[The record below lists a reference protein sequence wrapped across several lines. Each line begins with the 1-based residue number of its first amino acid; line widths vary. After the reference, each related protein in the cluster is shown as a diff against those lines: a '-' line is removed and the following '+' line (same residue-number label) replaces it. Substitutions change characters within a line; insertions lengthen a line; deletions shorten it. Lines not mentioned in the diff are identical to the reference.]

1 MTADLEWRTSWTAA
15 ELMRVE
21 FPPQRWA
28 VPGLIAEG
36 SNLLAGPPK
45 LGKSWLAL
53 NLGVAIASGGLA
65 LGKVPVDQGDVLY
78 LALEDPGRR
87 LQSRL
92 RVVLADEPGPERLT
106 LETCCQPL
114 DEGGTGRIEEW
125 LGCQADPR
133 LVMVDVFTRVRGH
146 VNERANRYDADY
158 HAMATL
164 KDLADRWRVPFLV
177 VHHVRKQSAEDFLD
191 TVSGTHGLAG
201 AADAVLVLKR
211 SRGSAEAVL
220 NVTGRDVEEAEYALN
235 FAADIGTWQLLDG
248 PASDY
253 DQSDERQRIL
263 AAVRECEGI
272 GPKAIA
278 DASGVSYDVV
288 KHLVRKMVDAD
299 QLDTDGSGRYFPVHR
314 SLHSPRSPF
323 TDAVNRVNTVNGD
336 MEHSA
341 SLEDHPRVQ
350 TCEPNR
356 GQP

>member
-1 MTADLEWRTSWTAA
+1 
-15 ELMRVE
+15 MRVE

-53 NLGVAIASGGLA
+53 NLGVAIASGGIA
-65 LGKVPVDQGDVLY
+65 LGKVPVEHGDVLY

-92 RVVLADEPGPERLT
+92 RVVLADEPAPQRLT
-106 LETCCQPL
+106 LETWCQPL
-114 DEGGTGRIEEW
+114 DEGGTDRIGEW
-125 LGCQADPR
+125 LDCQADPR

-146 VNERANRYDADY
+146 VNDRANRYDADY
-158 HAMATL
+158 QAMSTL

-177 VHHVRKQSAEDFLD
+177 VHHTRKQAAEDFLD

-201 AADAVLVLKR
+201 AADAVLVLSR
-211 SRGSAEAVL
+211 SRGSAEATL
-220 NVTGRDVEEAEYALN
+220 KVTGRDIEEAEYALN

-253 DQSDERQRIL
+253 EQSDERRRIL
-263 AAVRECEGI
+263 NAVRECHGI

-278 DASGVSYDVV
+278 DVSGVKYDVV
-288 KHLVRKMVDAD
+288 KHLVRKMIDAD

-323 TDAVNRVNTVNGD
+323 TVEPLQLNGSSGED
-336 MEHSA
+336 LEADHSPLTEA
-341 SLEDHPRVQ
+341 SERSERSERRYGAP
-350 TCEPNR
+350 EPNMR
-356 GQP
+356 QP